1 MGYIQTLQ
9 QILPALFEV
18 RYVEFDDDHID
29 IAKVLQL
36 SFRLWQPFDLG
47 VLMKPVELWMKTF
60 QWIKRML
67 FGIMSAS
74 VEKLCV
80 LQQLR
85 ERCDMI
91 VDVESW
97 ARGANRPS
105 LVYRDNFFIL

>member
-1 MGYIQTLQ
+1 MGYIQTLHQ

-29 IAKVLQL
+29 IAKVLQF

-47 VLMKPVELWMKTF
+47 VLMKPVELWTKTF

-67 FGIMSAS
+67 FLGLMSVLSREHSGQAAS
-74 VEKLCV
+74 CRHLLKSFFV
-80 LQQLR
+80 LQQSR

-91 VDVESW
+91 
-97 ARGANRPS
+97 
-105 LVYRDNFFIL
+105 L